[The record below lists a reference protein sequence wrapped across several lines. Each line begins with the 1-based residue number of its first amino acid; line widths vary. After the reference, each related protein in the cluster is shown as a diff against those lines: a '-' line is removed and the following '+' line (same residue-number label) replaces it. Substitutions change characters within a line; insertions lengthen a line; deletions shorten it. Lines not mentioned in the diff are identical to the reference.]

1 MEKID
6 CNIIR
11 DLLPLYEDNVASQE
25 TQELIRAHLV
35 DCLDCR
41 EELRKMRT
49 PISLPPAE
57 DEEAVKR
64 FLEYREEVRRKQ
76 NGKIIRFVTAV
87 TAVVTVLIVF
97 LLWYTRPRSWESIS
111 YNGDLTRFSAVVH
124 TYEFSGDT
132 GGFKTYELDEE
143 DGLEAPGQQIL
154 ALLEEATYRVRP
166 WDTLK
171 YRFSQGYGETGSAV
185 MTIYLM
191 WDQDQQAEYFTLYS
205 SGTVCKGDT
214 IYTAKLD
221 GANLYQAIAAVIQEY
236 GTQINE

>member
-25 TQELIRAHLV
+25 TQELIRTHLV

-49 PISLPPAE
+49 PISLPPAG

-64 FLEYREEVRRKQ
+64 FLEYQEEVRRKQ
-76 NGKIIRFVTAV
+76 RGKIIRFVTIAAAII
-87 TAVVTVLIVF
+87 TPLLLI
-97 LLWYTRPRSWESIS
+97 LLWYTRPRNWESIS
-111 YNGDLTRFSAVVH
+111 DSGELTRFSAFLN
-124 TYEFSGDT
+124 TYDSKRLR
-132 GGFKTYELDEE
+132 FKTYSLKEE
-143 DGLEAPGQQIL
+143 DGLEAPGEQIF

-171 YRFSQGYGETGSAV
+171 YSHGGSYGESGSGS

-191 WDQDQQAEYFTLYS
+191 FDQDQQAEYLILYR
-205 SGTVCKGDT
+205 SGTVIKGNT

-221 GANLYQAIAAVIQEY
+221 GVNLYEAIAAIIQEN
-236 GTQINE
+236 GIQVN

>member
-25 TQELIRAHLV
+25 TQELIRTHLV

-49 PISLPPAE
+49 PISLPPAG

-64 FLEYREEVRRKQ
+64 FLEYRAEVRRKQ
-76 NGKIIRFVTAV
+76 NRKIIRLMAI
-87 TAVVTVLIVF
+87 AAAIVTVLIAS
-97 LLWYTRPRSWESIS
+97 LLWYTRPRSWESIT
-111 YNGDLTRFSAVVH
+111 YNGEITRFSAVVH
-124 TYEFSGDT
+124 TYGFSGDT
-132 GGFKTYELDEE
+132 VGFKTYEMDEE
-143 DGLEAPGQQIL
+143 NGLQAPGQQIL
-154 ALLEEATYRVRP
+154 ALLEETTYRVRP

-171 YRFSQGYGETGSAV
+171 YSHGGSYGESGSGS

-191 WDQDQQAEYFTLYS
+191 FDHDQQAEYLILYS
-205 SGTVCKGDT
+205 SGTVSKGDT
-214 IYTAKLD
+214 IYTAKD
-221 GANLYQAIAAVIQEY
+221 GVNLYKNISAVIQEY
-236 GTQINE
+236 GAQIN

>member
-25 TQELIRAHLV
+25 TQELIRTHLV

-49 PISLPPAE
+49 PISLPPAG

-64 FLEYREEVRRKQ
+64 FLEYQAEVRRKQ
-76 NGKIIRFVTAV
+76 RGKIIRFVTIAAAIV
-87 TAVVTVLIVF
+87 TPLLLI
-97 LLWYTRPRSWESIS
+97 LLWYTRPRSWNSIS
-111 YNGDLTRFSAVVH
+111 DSGEVTQLSAALLKSV
-124 TYEFSGDT
+124 GT
-132 GGFKTYELDEE
+132 GIEGYTQTEKN
-143 DGLEAPGQQIL
+143 GLEAPGQKIL

-166 WDTLK
+166 WDTLS
-171 YRFSQGYGETGSAV
+171 YRRSNSYGETGVSG
-185 MTIYLM
+185 TISISLI
-191 WDQDQQAEYFTLYS
+191 WDEGRQAEHIVLYS

-214 IYTAKLD
+214 VYTSKLD
-221 GANLYQAIAAVIQEY
+221 GANLYQAIAAIIQEY
-236 GTQINE
+236 GTQIN

>member
-11 DLLPLYEDNVASQE
+11 DLLPLYEDDVASQE
-25 TQELIRAHLV
+25 TQELVRTHLV
-35 DCLDCR
+35 DCLGCR

-49 PISLPPAE
+49 PVSLPPAG

-64 FLEYREEVRRKQ
+64 FLEYRAEVYRKQ
-76 NGKIIRFVTAV
+76 NRKIIRFVAI
-87 TAVVTVLIVF
+87 AAAIVTVLAAS

-111 YNGDLTRFSAVVH
+111 YSGELTRFSAYLN
-124 TYEFSGDT
+124 TYDGSVLR
-132 GGFKTYELDEE
+132 FKTYALDEK
-143 DGLEAPGQQIL
+143 DGLEAPGEQIL
-154 ALLEEATYRVRP
+154 ALLEETTYRIRP

-171 YRFSQGYGETGSAV
+171 YSHGGSYGESGSGS

-191 WDQDQQAEYFTLYS
+191 FDQDQQAEYLILYS
-205 SGTVCKGDT
+205 SGTVIKGNT

-221 GANLYQAIAAVIQEY
+221 GVNLYKAITAVIQEY
-236 GTQINE
+236 GTQIN

>member
-11 DLLPLYEDNVASQE
+11 DLLPLYEDNVASRE
-25 TQELIRAHLV
+25 TQELVRTHLA

-49 PISLPPAE
+49 PISLPPAG

-76 NGKIIRFVTAV
+76 NGKIIRFVAIAAAIV
-87 TAVVTVLIVF
+87 TPLLLI

-111 YNGDLTRFSAVVH
+111 YNGELTRFSAVVH
-124 TYEFSGDT
+124 TYEFDGDT
-132 GGFKTYELDEE
+132 PGFKTYELDEE
-143 DGLEAPGQQIL
+143 AGLEAPGEQIL

-171 YRFSQGYGETGSAV
+171 YSHGGSYGESGSGS

-191 WDQDQQAEYFTLYS
+191 FDQDQQAEYLILYR
-205 SGTVCKGDT
+205 SGTVIKGNT

-221 GANLYQAIAAVIQEY
+221 GVNLYEAITAVIQDY
-236 GTQINE
+236 GTQIN